1 MRPERT
7 RTVRRALVVVLVGVT
22 GAVLWSLRRPGK
34 PPATPAPA
42 AGAAQGTTLGD
53 VSLLRF
59 REGSRQIEVKARAM
73 SGRQGA
79 AVQLEGV
86 EVKLPYVSGERK
98 ETATITADRCLY
110 EAERERAS
118 FRGNVKVVT
127 SDGFE
132 LESPSLDYRGDE
144 GTVKSPDEV
153 RFRKGRASG
162 SGRGLEYHR
171 AGGIVELHE
180 NVHFHIEAETGPP
193 TEIEAASGRL
203 VRSERRARLLGGVG
217 VRQGG
222 RELHSQELRLQL
234 SPDLEEIER
243 ATAIHDVD
251 LRLGEGETMPGGVEP
266 EGGEKRLRCRK
277 LHVVLRPGGVLA
289 QAFALKGAT
298 LDVLPGRHDP
308 QEKRRLASRVLQFA
322 FDEQGRLVR
331 LVARAGYNTGRRTT
345 LVSEPLG
352 PGQGRE
358 PWQSEGRM
366 LVALFDPASGEVR
379 SGDFEGGF
387 VFEEP
392 ERKAWARRATFDA
405 AASRLT
411 LTGDARVQDEAQRSE
426 LRAAR
431 IELDTHSH
439 AMHAQGG
446 VRHTLQRSVKGK
458 SLLGRE
464 EPAVIAS
471 SLFDYD
477 PGTKTAHYREGAVL
491 RSGLDEV
498 RAPTIVLEEP
508 AEGRRRLTASGG
520 VTSILVPRKE
530 QGQAKET
537 GKQATQKETPKEK
550 APIET
555 RSRDMVY
562 EEEKGRIVYT
572 GEVRIQQGD
581 ITTSSPEAIVTL
593 TEDGG
598 DVERVNAGSPAEVR
612 QGARV
617 ATGERGTYTA
627 KDETLVLVGEKVELK
642 DVDRRIIGR
651 ILVFQV
657 GSDRI
662 LVDGREETRTEAIFK
677 RKEPPKP

>member
-1 MRPERT
+1 MKPERT

-22 GAVLWSLRRPGK
+22 GAVLWSLRRPAK
-34 PPATPAPA
+34 PPVAPAPA

-59 REGSRQIEVKARAM
+59 REGSRKIEVKARAM

-79 AVQLEGV
+79 AVRLEGV
-86 EVKLPYVSGERK
+86 ELKLPYVSGES
-98 ETATITADRCLY
+98 EQTATITADECLY

-127 SDGFE
+127 SEGFE
-132 LESPSLDYRGDE
+132 LESPSLDYRGDQ
-144 GTVKSPDEV
+144 GTIASPDDV
-153 RFRKGRASG
+153 RFRKGRVSG

-171 AGGIVELHE
+171 EGGIVELHE
-180 NVHFHIEAETGPP
+180 NVRFHIEGETGPP

-203 VRSERRARLLGGVG
+203 VRSERRAWLRGGVG

-243 ATAIHDVD
+243 ATAIRDVD
-251 LRLGEGETMPGGVEP
+251 LRLGEGEAMPGAAEP
-266 EGGEKRLRCRK
+266 EGGEKRLQCRK
-277 LHVVLRPGGVLA
+277 LHVVLRPGGAPA
-289 QAFALKGAT
+289 QAFALKSAT

-308 QEKRRLASRVLQFA
+308 QEKRRLAGHVLQFG
-322 FDEQGRLVR
+322 FDEQGRLVS
-331 LVARAGYNTGRRTT
+331 LEARSGPASARRTT

-352 PGQGRE
+352 PGQGRQ
-358 PWQSEGRM
+358 PWRSEGRM
-366 LVALFDPASGEVR
+366 LVARFDPASGAVR
-379 SGDFEGGF
+379 SGEFQGGF
-387 VFEEP
+387 AFEEP
-392 ERKAWARRATFDA
+392 GRKAWSRRASYDA

-411 LTGDARVQDEAQRSE
+411 LTGEARVQDEAQRSE
-426 LRAAR
+426 LQAAR
-431 IELDTHSH
+431 IELDTRTH
-439 AMHAQGG
+439 AVHAQDG

-464 EPAVIAS
+464 EPAIVAS

-477 PGTKTAHYREGAVL
+477 PATKTAHYREGAVL
-491 RSGLDEV
+491 RSGKDEV

-520 VTSILVPRKE
+520 VTSLLVPRKE
-530 QGQAKET
+530 QGQATGKEKQKET
-537 GKQATQKETPKEK
+537 GKEK

-562 EEEKGRIVYT
+562 EEEKGTIVYT
-572 GEVRIQQGD
+572 GDVRIQQGD

-612 QGARV
+612 QGQRV